1 MGARANPGSAWF
13 ADGFP
18 LMTLYPSPTYLP
30 STVPHCVMRE
40 ALHCLQRS
48 VQFHALAS
56 FCSAHSRLVARSTQ
70 RSTHSMLGT
79 WGIAATV
86 PSRRAVSTAA
96 ARGGCIVTQR
106 MRCLRK
112 ECLVILVIV
121 TCAAPFC
128 TALTSTGSPTVGK
141 SWKRQMTDHHKI
153 SCEIC
158 HRRVACPPSNVPK
171 LPRYLSEI
179 GKEESRVSTN
189 HQRAM
194 AKFSFVHLPHETSAR
209 GYSHSH

>member
-56 FCSAHSRLVARSTQ
+56 FCSVHSRLIARSTQ

-112 ECLVILVIV
+112 ECLVILVMSQLV

-128 TALTSTGSPTVGK
+128 TELNDGPCKKVGTPADR
-141 SWKRQMTDHHKI
+141 S
-153 SCEIC
+153 
-158 HRRVACPPSNVPK
+158 
-171 LPRYLSEI
+171 
-179 GKEESRVSTN
+179 SRN
-189 HQRAM
+189 RI
-194 AKFSFVHLPHETSAR
+194 
-209 GYSHSH
+209 